1 MTTTDY
7 LTVSDAARTAGVSRS
22 TISRWCAGGQGT
34 LRPLRAEKVSG
45 VWLVDSSD
53 LAGYQS
59 ACVRSA
65 GRQH

>member
-1 MTTTDY
+1 MMSDY
-7 LTVSDAARTAGVSRS
+7 LTVEDAARTAGVSRS

-45 VWLVDSSD
+45 VWLVDAGD

-59 ACVRSA
+59 ACVRRA
-65 GRQH
+65 GRGR